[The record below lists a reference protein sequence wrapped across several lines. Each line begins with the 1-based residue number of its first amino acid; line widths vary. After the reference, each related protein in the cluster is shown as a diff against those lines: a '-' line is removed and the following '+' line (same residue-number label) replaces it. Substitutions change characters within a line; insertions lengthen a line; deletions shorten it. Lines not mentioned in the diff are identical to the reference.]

1 MAMKNPPHS
10 GPSVKKNCLDSLGRN
25 GTEPAKVL
33 GVARRR
39 LSRVLNGHAAISPID
54 GDLPEK
60 AGCSRAEFWLRRGL
74 LDGRQPSAPGFG
86 KLVGFNLRCRIELSS
101 GFS

>member
-1 MAMKNPPHS
+1 MSVALFPGSSSPHS

-54 GDLPEK
+54 GDLPRE
-60 AGCSRAEFWLRRGL
+60 SWML
-74 LDGRQPSAPGFG
+74 PG
-86 KLVGFNLRCRIELSS
+86 
-101 GFS
+101 